1 MARRKR
7 GKRNADMD
15 TNGTE
20 KDHRICGARGGQDAP
35 GRWRTVPNTSTTM
48 LRQIAGEA
56 EHPRWAEFVA
66 RYRPML
72 EAYARERF
80 PGVEA
85 DDLIQDTLV
94 GVMKA
99 LPGYVSRE
107 DRPGAFHNFLT
118 GVLRHKAIDA
128 LRKAGRRA
136 EAESLAGGAPEVARG
151 AEREEEAWRKTVYE
165 VALGQLM
172 GNPRVGS
179 RSKQIFRRTAMRG
192 EKPQAVAESLGVAR
206 GVVDLTKRR
215 MTERL
220 REIIERLKAADV

>member
-1 MARRKR
+1 MDDKGREQGNRTAR
-7 GKRNADMD
+7 A
-15 TNGTE
+15 
-20 KDHRICGARGGQDAP
+20 AVP
-35 GRWRTVPNTSTTM
+35 GRSRAVPKTSTTM

-72 EAYARERF
+72 EAFARERF

-128 LRKAGRRA
+128 LRKAGCRA
-136 EAESLAGGAPEVARG
+136 EAEALAGGASGAAGGG

-192 EKPQAVAESLGVAR
+192 EKPQEVAESLGVAR

-220 REIIERLKAADV
+220 REIIEKLKAADV

>member
-1 MARRKR
+1 M
-7 GKRNADMD
+7 G
-15 TNGTE
+15 
-20 KDHRICGARGGQDAP
+20 RI
-35 GRWRTVPNTSTTM
+35 PNTSTTM

-72 EAYARERF
+72 ESFARERF
-80 PGVEA
+80 PGEEA

-94 GVMKA
+94 GVMRA
-99 LPGYVSRE
+99 LPGYVARE
-107 DRPGAFHNFLT
+107 DKKGAFHHFLT

-136 EAESLAGGAPEVARG
+136 EAEALAAGPAGREGASG
-151 AEREEEAWRKTVYE
+151 AEREEEAWRKTVYAA
-165 VALGQLM
+165 ALGQLM
-172 GNPRVGS
+172 GNPRIGA
-179 RSKQIFRRTAMRG
+179 RSKQIFLRTAMRG
-192 EKPQAVAESLGVAR
+192 EKPQEVAESLGVAR

-220 REIIERLKAADV
+220 REIVERLKAADV